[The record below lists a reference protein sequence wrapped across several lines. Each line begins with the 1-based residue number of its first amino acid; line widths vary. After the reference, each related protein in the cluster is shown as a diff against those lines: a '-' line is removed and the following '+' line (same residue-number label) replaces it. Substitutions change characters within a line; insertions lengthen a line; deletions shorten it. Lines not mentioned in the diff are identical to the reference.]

1 MGAERRV
8 PRNTGTRGKGGARL
22 ALFGLVFLLPG
33 AAVAAPFA
41 TRDVL
46 PNGLALLTAER
57 PALPI
62 VSIRVLVRAG
72 SLQEPADLPGL
83 ANLTA
88 ALLPQG
94 TARRSAVELSEA
106 VDFLGARLRAEGG
119 QDVATVSLTLLKRDL
134 EAGLDILADL
144 LRAPTFPEEEVRRKV
159 QQLRGAIARK
169 AEDPGTVAAEA
180 FAAALYGAHPYGR
193 PVEGTAESLQA
204 VRREHVADLHA
215 RLYVPNNTVIAVA
228 GDVTAA
234 EVRARFGN
242 VFGDWAARP
251 VSTPSLPAVASPPT
265 RLVRRIERDLTQAN
279 VVVGHLGY
287 PRRSP
292 DHYALS
298 VLNFVLGGGGFSSR
312 LVHRIREERGWAYD
326 VHSRFSPGLE
336 AGPFSVTLQT
346 KNETAGE
353 AVREVLAEFR
363 RIRQDGITAEEL
375 RDAQAFLTGSFPLRY
390 DTTSDVAALLTQMEL
405 HGLGMDFPERYP
417 DLIRAV
423 TREDVNRV
431 ARQYLD
437 PDRCLVVVVGKQSK
451 ITLPF

>member
-1 MGAERRV
+1 
-8 PRNTGTRGKGGARL
+8 
-22 ALFGLVFLLPG
+22 
-33 AAVAAPFA
+33 
-41 TRDVL
+41 
-46 PNGLALLTAER
+46 
-57 PALPI
+57 
-62 VSIRVLVRAG
+62 
-72 SLQEPADLPGL
+72 
-83 ANLTA
+83 
-88 ALLPQG
+88 
-94 TARRSAVELSEA
+94 
-106 VDFLGARLRAEGG
+106 
-119 QDVATVSLTLLKRDL
+119 
-134 EAGLDILADL
+134 
-144 LRAPTFPEEEVRRKV
+144 
-159 QQLRGAIARK
+159 
-169 AEDPGTVAAEA
+169 
-180 FAAALYGAHPYGR
+180 
-193 PVEGTAESLQA
+193 